1 MNLPRLVL
9 TLAALAAAAPTLA
22 AEAPPTV
29 ITTGAWTASKPGA
42 RISVP
47 TSTPGVPIMTGAWTP
62 SKPGARQ
69 PIVDIARVPVTTG
82 PWVSSKPWARPTPR

>member
-9 TLAALAAAAPTLA
+9 TLAALVAAVPTLA
-22 AEAPPTV
+22 AELPPTV
-29 ITTGAWTASKPGA
+29 ITTGVWTASKPGA

-62 SKPGARQ
+62 SKPGAR
-69 PIVDIARVPVTTG
+69 PVVADIARVPVTTG
-82 PWVSSKPWARPTPR
+82 PWVSSKPWARPMSR